1 MKNYGLLLLLLL
13 GFRRRRKIQVGFSPF
28 FYPAISDWLEVEEGG
43 GEGDSSEGHKSPM
56 TTEEETHRGKRKRR
70 GKQGHFMMASLFLPF
85 SLLLLLQ
92 MFFSLVSLFF
102 AALFRTPAPLFRKKS
117 RRCRRGVGNDKANH

>member
-1 MKNYGLLLLLLL
+1 MKNYGLLLLLL

-70 GKQGHFMMASLFLPF
+70 EKQGHFMMASLFSPLFASASTTNVFFTRLPF
-85 SLLLLLQ
+85 FRSPL
-92 MFFSLVSLFF
+92 SYTG
-102 AALFRTPAPLFRKKS
+102 AAIPKKVPS
-117 RRCRRGVGNDKANH
+117 IQEGGRE